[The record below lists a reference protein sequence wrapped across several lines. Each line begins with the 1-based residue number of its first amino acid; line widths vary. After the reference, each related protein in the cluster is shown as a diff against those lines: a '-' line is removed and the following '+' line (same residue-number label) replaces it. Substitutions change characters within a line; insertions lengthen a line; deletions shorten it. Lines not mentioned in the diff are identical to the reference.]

1 MITKMSNFNVAS
13 VKQILLASLDLP
25 NTSQQSILI
34 SCTDAST
41 VTKVSLRK
49 PTKEEDEEMAKQ
61 CENFCKIFPERS
73 LTRKMIELS
82 LVMPTIIRR
91 ERPGMIN
98 KILRLEQEG
107 EHIHA
112 VINRLERNLTMT
124 TNKSTRYWQV
134 LREYENKIY
143 NGVK

>member
-1 MITKMSNFNVAS
+1 MDSAWLHLVIKTGHKLTFETIKHNSLTSLKMSA
-13 VKQILLASLDLP
+13 
-25 NTSQQSILI
+25 
-34 SCTDAST
+34 
-41 VTKVSLRK
+41 
-49 PTKEEDEEMAKQ
+49 
-61 CENFCKIFPERS
+61 
-73 LTRKMIELS
+73 
-82 LVMPTIIRR
+82 
-91 ERPGMIN
+91 GMVN

>member
-13 VKQILLASLDLP
+13 VKQILLASLDIP
-25 NTSQQSILI
+25 NTSQQSIL
-34 SCTDAST
+34 
-41 VTKVSLRK
+41 
-49 PTKEEDEEMAKQ
+49 
-61 CENFCKIFPERS
+61 
-73 LTRKMIELS
+73 
-82 LVMPTIIRR
+82 R

-124 TNKSTRYWQV
+124 LNKSTRYWQV

>member
-1 MITKMSNFNVAS
+1 MLWKNISEVDKMI
-13 VKQILLASLDLP
+13 
-25 NTSQQSILI
+25 
-34 SCTDAST
+34 
-41 VTKVSLRK
+41 SLRK
-49 PTKEEDEEMAKQ
+49 PTKEENEEMAKQ
-61 CENFCKIFPERS
+61 CENFCKIFPVMFPERS

-124 TNKSTRYWQV
+124 LNKSTRYWQV